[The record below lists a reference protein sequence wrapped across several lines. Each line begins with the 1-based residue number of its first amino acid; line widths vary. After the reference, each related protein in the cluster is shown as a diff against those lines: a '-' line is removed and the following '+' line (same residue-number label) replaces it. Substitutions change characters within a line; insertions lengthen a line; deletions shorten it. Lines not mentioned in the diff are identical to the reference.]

1 MYEEFFGL
9 ARSPFQLSPDPSF
22 VVATPQAK
30 EVLSAIYY
38 GVSGRKGFAVLT
50 GEVGTGK
57 TLIVRC
63 LLELLRRQNIPCA
76 NVFNP
81 KLSPLDFLRYVA
93 FDLGIRLEQA
103 TKGDLLQAL
112 YRFLVSQLQLGL
124 TTVIVIDEA
133 HQLSPAV
140 LEEIRLLTNLETA
153 QQKLLQVLLVGQP
166 ELDATLESFE
176 FRQLKQRVAIRCN
189 LQPLNRGDTTLYVNR
204 RLVLAGAKSDPDSI
218 FPEPTIEA
226 IYRCS
231 DGVPRVINN
240 VCDQA
245 LTAGFARQ
253 TNPINSSIIQEVALH
268 LKLRS
273 FTTKQTGKPISPSLE
288 QVMAARALLQNL
300 HRSHKVR
307 SS

>member
-9 ARSPFQLSPDPSF
+9 TRSPFQLSPDPSF

-63 LLELLRRQNIPCA
+63 LLELLRRQKIPCA

-93 FDLGIRLEQA
+93 FDLGIRLEQP

-112 YRFLVSQLQLGL
+112 YRFLLSQLQLGL
-124 TTVIVIDEA
+124 TTVIIVDEA
-133 HQLSPAV
+133 HQLTPAV

-153 QQKLLQVLLVGQP
+153 QQKLLQVFLVGQP
-166 ELDATLESFE
+166 EFDATLESFE

-189 LQPLNRGDTTLYVNR
+189 LEPLNRDNTALYVGR
-204 RLVLAGAKSDPDSI
+204 RLALAGARSDPESI
-218 FPEPTIEA
+218 FPKNTIDSV
-226 IYRCS
+226 YHCS
-231 DGVPRVINN
+231 RGVPRVINS

-245 LTAGFARQ
+245 LTVGFARQ
-253 TNPINSSIIQEVALH
+253 TNTITSGIIQEVALH
-268 LKLRS
+268 LKLRF
-273 FTTKQTGKPISPSLE
+273 FTSDQTGQPISPTIE

-300 HRSHKVR
+300 HRSHKIR

>member
-9 ARSPFQLSPDPSF
+9 SRSPFQLSPDPSF
-22 VVATPQAK
+22 VVATSQAK

-63 LLELLRRQNIPCA
+63 LLELLRRQKIPCA

-81 KLSPLDFLRYVA
+81 KLSPFDFLRYVA
-93 FDLGIRLEQA
+93 FDLRIRLEQP

-112 YRFLVSQLQLGL
+112 YKFLLSQLQLGL
-124 TTVIVIDEA
+124 TTVIIVDEA

-166 ELDATLESFE
+166 EFDATLESFE
-176 FRQLKQRVAIRCN
+176 FRQLKQRIAIRCN
-189 LQPLNRGDTTLYVNR
+189 LEPLNRDSTTLYVNR

-218 FPEPTIEA
+218 FPEPTIDA
-226 IYRCS
+226 IYRYS
-231 DGVPRVINN
+231 GGVPRVINN

-253 TNPINSSIIQEVALH
+253 TITITSGIIQEVARH
-268 LKLRS
+268 LKLRA
-273 FTTKQTGKPISPSLE
+273 FTTDQTGKPISPSLE
-288 QVMAARALLQNL
+288 QVTAARALLQNL
-300 HRSHKVR
+300 HPLYKVR

>member
-1 MYEEFFGL
+1 MYEAFFGL
-9 ARSPFQLSPDPSF
+9 TRSPFQLSPDPSF

-38 GVSGRKGFAVLT
+38 GISGRKGFAVLT

-63 LLELLRRQNIPCA
+63 LLELLRRQNVPCA

-81 KLSPLDFLRYVA
+81 KLSPFDFLRYVA
-93 FDLGIRLEQA
+93 FDLRIRLEQA

-189 LQPLNRGDTTLYVNR
+189 LEPLSRDHTTLYVNR
-204 RLVLAGAKSDPDSI
+204 RLVLAGAKSDSDSI
-218 FPEPTIEA
+218 FPEPTIDA

-231 DGVPRVINN
+231 RGLPRVINN

-253 TNPINSSIIQEVALH
+253 TNTISSSIIQEVALH
-268 LKLRS
+268 LKLRPS
-273 FTTKQTGKPISPSLE
+273 VTHQAGKPISPSPE

>member
-9 ARSPFQLSPDPSF
+9 TRSPFQLSPDPSL

-81 KLSPLDFLRYVA
+81 KLSPFDFLRYVA
-93 FDLGIRLEQA
+93 LDVGIRLEQP

-112 YRFLVSQLQLGL
+112 YKFLVSQLQLGI
-124 TTVIVIDEA
+124 TTVIIVDEA

-140 LEEIRLLTNLETA
+140 LEEIRLLTNLETP

-166 ELDATLESFE
+166 EFDATLESFE

-189 LQPLNRGDTTLYVNR
+189 LEPLSRDNTTFYVKR
-204 RLVLAGAKSDPDSI
+204 RLLLAGAKSDPGSI
-218 FPEPTIEA
+218 FPEPTIDT
-226 IYRCS
+226 IYRYS
-231 DGVPRVINN
+231 GGVPRVINN

-245 LTAGFARQ
+245 LIAGFARQ
-253 TNPINSSIIQEVALH
+253 TNTINSGIIQEVALH
-268 LKLRS
+268 LKLQS
-273 FTTKQTGKPISPSLE
+273 FRTDQIGKPISPSHE

-300 HRSHKVR
+300 HRSYKVR

>member
-9 ARSPFQLSPDPSF
+9 TRSPFQLSPDPSL

-81 KLSPLDFLRYVA
+81 KLSPFDLLRYVA
-93 FDLGIRLEQA
+93 FDLGIRLEQP
-103 TKGDLLQAL
+103 TKGDILQAL
-112 YRFLVSQLQLGL
+112 YKFLVSQLQLGL
-124 TTVIVIDEA
+124 TTVIIVDEA
-133 HQLSPAV
+133 HQLGPAV

-176 FRQLKQRVAIRCN
+176 FRQLKQRVAIRCSVE
-189 LQPLNRGDTTLYVNR
+189 PLNQDDTTLYVKR
-204 RLVLAGAKSDPDSI
+204 RLLLAGATSDPGTI
-218 FPEPTIEA
+218 FPGPTIDA
-226 IYRCS
+226 IYRYS
-231 DGVPRVINN
+231 RGVPRVINN

-253 TNPINSSIIQEVALH
+253 MNTISSGIIHEVALH
-268 LKLRS
+268 LKLQS
-273 FTTKQTGKPISPSLE
+273 FTTGQIGKPISPSHE

-300 HRSHKVR
+300 HRSHKIR